1 MKFLLSAV
9 VASITMVSTAL
20 AAKSPDEHVKAV
32 RQIGQVLAEY
42 TQKKGTTPFS
52 ENWKDDDPDD
62 DSSPVTILCHLSDDK
77 IPDQLA
83 YPPFSCHVMA
93 AKQLEEYLSKGLGRK
108 VALPRDDRDLKL
120 NGRPA
125 PLFYTIQ
132 IDEGEFFVATY
143 LTEPHKDAR
152 KLGEK
157 WYKFE
162 VGSVAVPEKKIEKA
176 TAPVK

>member
-1 MKFLLSAV
+1 MKPLFSAV
-9 VASITMVSTAL
+9 VASIVMVSTGL
-20 AAKSPDEHVKAV
+20 AAKTPEEHVQAV

-52 ENWKDDDPDD
+52 EKWKEDDPND
-62 DSSPVTILCHLSDDK
+62 DSSPVTILCHLSENK
-77 IPDQLA
+77 VPDQLA
-83 YPPFSCHVMA
+83 FPPFSCYVMPPKELEA
-93 AKQLEEYLSKGLGRK
+93 YLAKALGRK
-108 VALPRDDRDLKL
+108 IALPRDDRELKL
-120 NGRPA
+120 NGKPA

-132 IDEGEFFVATY
+132 IDDGKFFVATY

-152 KLGEK
+152 KLGEN

-176 TAPVK
+176 TPPGK